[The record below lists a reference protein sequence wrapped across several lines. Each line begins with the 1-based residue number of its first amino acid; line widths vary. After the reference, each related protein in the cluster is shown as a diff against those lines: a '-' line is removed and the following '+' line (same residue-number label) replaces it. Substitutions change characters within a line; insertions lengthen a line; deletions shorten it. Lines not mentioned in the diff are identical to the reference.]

1 MMTTIM
7 VGMQNSILVVNSS
20 NEYETQES
28 LKETNPQSIAFDPLI
43 DVIQTPLWD
52 ATGDLR
58 TSRKRQIAYGVYRS
72 FRRQPVSR

>member
-28 LKETNPQSIAFDPLI
+28 LKETNPQSIPLETACGKLMMMVRLG
-43 DVIQTPLWD
+43 VILEKM
-52 ATGDLR
+52 L
-58 TSRKRQIAYGVYRS
+58 
-72 FRRQPVSR
+72 FPVLMLCLLQLVL